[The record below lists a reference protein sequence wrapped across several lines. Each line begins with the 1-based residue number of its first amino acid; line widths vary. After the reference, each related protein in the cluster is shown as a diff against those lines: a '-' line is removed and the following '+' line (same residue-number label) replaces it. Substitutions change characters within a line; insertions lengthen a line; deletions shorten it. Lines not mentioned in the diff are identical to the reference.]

1 MKRERSD
8 RIDRCH
14 IDIIS
19 FFVLVECA
27 HLRTEKE
34 RERTER
40 DVHRA
45 LLLSLTFSVLSERK
59 KPNERSSVVGERE
72 RQTEREREEGIAS
85 SSSIVTHRSLSDHFF
100 QNLHFF
106 FLFVCFVYF
115 AERKKR
121 NDVDAEEQRDTNDD
135 D

>member
-45 LLLSLTFSVLSERK
+45 LLLSLIFSVLSERK
-59 KPNERSSVVGERE
+59 KPNERSSVVGERD
-72 RQTEREREEGIAS
+72 RQTDRERRRRHRIVIIDRHAS
-85 SSSIVTHRSLSDHFF
+85 FSLRSFFPKSS
-100 QNLHFF
+100 FF
-106 FLFVCFVYF
+106 FSLRVFCVFC
-115 AERKKR
+115 RKKKKK
-121 NDVDAEEQRDTNDD
+121 
-135 D
+135 

>member
-1 MKRERSD
+1 M
-8 RIDRCH
+8 
-14 IDIIS
+14 
-19 FFVLVECA
+19 ECA
-27 HLRTEKE
+27 HLEQRKREREQREMYTARFCFLSYSLFSRKE
-34 RERTER
+34 RNPTN
-40 DVHRA
+40 A
-45 LLLSLTFSVLSERK
+45 LLLLA
-59 KPNERSSVVGERE
+59 RE
-72 RQTEREREEGIAS
+72 TDRQTEREEEGIAS